1 MENGKTLILI
11 DGHALAFRQYYAL
24 ERTNMK
30 TTNGTPTWAVFGFFK
45 AIFDLLKNPELK
57 ADAIAVA
64 FDVSHHTFR
73 TEKYEDYKSNRVAM
87 PDPMRVQMDII
98 YDGLKAFNIP
108 IYTKE
113 GFEADDV
120 IGTISK
126 EACELGHRVL
136 ILTGDQ
142 DAFQLV
148 DPEGCIK
155 VIIPG
160 KGELVEYNW
169 NKIYEKLGVYPNQ
182 VIDYKALRG
191 DTSDCIPGIKG
202 IGEKTAQK
210 LLDRY
215 KTLDEVLK
223 HCEEIPEKAVRE
235 RVCNGKD
242 DAELS
247 RFLATIVRDLDINF
261 DFENTVVELP
271 DIAKVT
277 EFLTKMQFYSF
288 IKNIN
293 EILNSFNKNNTAE
306 FPSEI
311 SASNNNTAD
320 GQLQLFSQAVSAEI
334 NKKEA
339 EYSKHLITDSQDFD
353 ILIKKIKTY
362 PAISIEIKADIKSV
376 ISNIITGIGIAL
388 NKDFKYENNTL
399 TAEDKEKSEAY
410 YIPLINTSL
419 TQKLP
424 TEYVLEMLKPVF
436 EDENIKKTCY
446 DCKNIYNIL
455 RPHGIQLKG
464 IQFDIMLASYIKNPS
479 RNHELQVQSIE
490 HISHAICEYAPYE
503 KNKKKQI
510 KIQDAPIENV
520 LNYVTDEIATI
531 TDLTKFWIKEL
542 DKDET
547 RILYEIEI
555 PLAKVLS
562 EMEYNGVSIDVEYL
576 RKLSNNMTNTLH
588 KLERRIYDLADCG
601 FNINSPKQVGEILFD
616 KLGLKSKKKRGRA
629 QYSTSAE
636 VLEELAPDYEIARQL
651 LDYRKYAKL
660 KSTYTDALPAL
671 IDTDGRIH
679 TTYNQTITA
688 TGRLSSSNPN
698 LQNIPVRTEE
708 GSKLRAAFVPENKHK
723 SVILSADYSQI
734 ELRLLAHIS
743 EDKHLIE
750 AFKSGTD
757 VHTLTASKVFEVP
770 LEEVTKEMR
779 YKAKAVNFGI
789 IYGQSKYGLAKALGI
804 SNNEA
809 EQFIEKYFATYPR
822 IKAYMEATVKQAELD
837 GFVETIFG
845 RKRYLKDELES
856 PNNMIREFA
865 KRAAINQPMQGT
877 AADLIKIAMID
888 FAQKLKENNL
898 KSKLILQVHDELV
911 VETLKEELDTIKK
924 LVKKSME
931 LNQPLR
937 VPLVVDISTGDTWKE
952 S

>member
-1 MENGKTLILI
+1 
-11 DGHALAFRQYYAL
+11 
-24 ERTNMK
+24 
-30 TTNGTPTWAVFGFFK
+30 
-45 AIFDLLKNPELK
+45 
-57 ADAIAVA
+57 
-64 FDVSHHTFR
+64 
-73 TEKYEDYKSNRVAM
+73 
-87 PDPMRVQMDII
+87 
-98 YDGLKAFNIP
+98 
-108 IYTKE
+108 
-113 GFEADDV
+113 
-120 IGTISK
+120 
-126 EACELGHRVL
+126 
-136 ILTGDQ
+136 
-142 DAFQLV
+142 
-148 DPEGCIK
+148 
-155 VIIPG
+155 
-160 KGELVEYNW
+160 
-169 NKIYEKLGVYPNQ
+169 
-182 VIDYKALRG
+182 
-191 DTSDCIPGIKG
+191 
-202 IGEKTAQK
+202 
-210 LLDRY
+210 
-215 KTLDEVLK
+215 
-223 HCEEIPEKAVRE
+223 
-235 RVCNGKD
+235 
-242 DAELS
+242 
-247 RFLATIVRDLDINF
+247 
-261 DFENTVVELP
+261 
-271 DIAKVT
+271 
-277 EFLTKMQFYSF
+277 MQFYSF